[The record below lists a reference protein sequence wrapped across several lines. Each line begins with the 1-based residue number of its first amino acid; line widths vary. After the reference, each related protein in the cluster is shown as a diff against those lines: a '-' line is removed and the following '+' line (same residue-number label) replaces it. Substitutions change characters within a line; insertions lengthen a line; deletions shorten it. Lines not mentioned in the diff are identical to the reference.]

1 MSENESDESNS
12 SKKTELEEEIISIPS
27 EDYSNVKDKE
37 LKEKISCDFIIK
49 EKIGEGTFS
58 TVKLA
63 INRQT
68 GEKVAIKIMEKSK
81 MVYEEDKNRLEREI
95 EVLKILRHPNLI
107 HLYSVLKKDDTI
119 YLIMKYIKGIEL
131 FDYIVNKTKL
141 TEKEAC
147 MFFQQIISGIEYLHK
162 IKYIHRDIKPENIL
176 INEDTKELIIVD
188 FGLCNSYSNSNKDLL
203 TSACGSPS
211 YAAPEMLNGEKY
223 RGPPVD
229 IWSCGVVLYAM
240 LCGYLPFEDEDNNN
254 DALYDKICEGKFEI
268 PNYISEKARDLL
280 NKILTTDPKKRLTI
294 YQIKNHPWFSI
305 YDNKGKLMTNDG
317 LILSKIIIPIDEEIV
332 ATISK
337 KFNLTEELIRIS
349 ILSNKHDNISTL
361 YYLFLNKKLNN
372 KKKSEADIKSNLFRK
387 YCQNKNNWLEYY
399 DNDINKVIKA
409 RKDGYK
415 NNLLNISIKKNKN
428 GINISDMG
436 TISNKVKGFN
446 PQENFKKIYK
456 YKTYMDTPN
465 TFYKKNMNKY
475 NHNKVRINSNAR
487 ENFKGRN
494 LINDEGSKNF
504 HQKTFNKSKNLNND
518 SINLN
523 SRIKKE
529 QKIRKNDIINNNSE
543 IRSEIKNKR
552 YLEKKEQNN
561 LNNTE
566 FNNHK
571 INKSSSTKKKNNN
584 NYYYSDVNKIDQNE
598 TIEKI
603 NKNENYYSFKINS
616 KISNKEVNTDNF
628 EDSFSIRNIRKNSI
642 EPFDLSLIYIK
653 PRKVLKDQLL
663 NLFNKNKIKY
673 RSINQNQHIIDWKKE
688 NISCKINI
696 DKLKIINEDKE
707 EYDTN
712 KIISLI
718 KFKKLNGL
726 YTNNLNFFEK
736 IIYKLN

>member
-27 EDYSNVKDKE
+27 EDYPNVKDQE

-81 MVYEEDKNRLEREI
+81 MIYEEDKNRLEREI
-95 EVLKILRHPNLI
+95 EVLKIIRHPNLI

-147 MFFQQIISGIEYLHK
+147 MFFQQIISGIEYFHK

-317 LILSKIIIPIDEEIV
+317 LILSKIIIPIDEGIV

-337 KFNLTEELIRIS
+337 KFNLSEELIRIS

-372 KKKSEADIKSNLFRK
+372 KKKSEADIKSNLFQK
-387 YCQNKNNWLEYY
+387 YCQNKNNWMEFY

-446 PQENFKKIYK
+446 PEENFKKISK
-456 YKTYMDTPN
+456 YKTYMDTHN

-487 ENFKGRN
+487 VNFKGRN
-494 LINDEGSKNF
+494 LINDEGSKTF

-518 SINLN
+518 SINLA

-603 NKNENYYSFKINS
+603 NKKENYYSFKINS

-663 NLFNKNKIKY
+663 HLFNKNKIKY

-726 YTNNLNFFEK
+726 YTDNLNFFEK

>member
-95 EVLKILRHPNLI
+95 EVLKIIRHPNLI

-188 FGLCNSYSNSNKDLL
+188 FGLCNSYSNSDKDLL

-372 KKKSEADIKSNLFRK
+372 KKKSEADIKSNLFQK
-387 YCQNKNNWLEYY
+387 YCQNKNNWMEFY

-415 NNLLNISIKKNKN
+415 DNLLNISIKKNKN

-446 PQENFKKIYK
+446 PQENFKKISK
-456 YKTYMDTPN
+456 YKTYMDTHN
-465 TFYKKNMNKY
+465 TFDKKNMNKY

-494 LINDEGSKNF
+494 LINDEGSKTF

-566 FNNHK
+566 FNSHK

-603 NKNENYYSFKINS
+603 NKKENYYSFKINS

-663 NLFNKNKIKY
+663 HLFNKNKIKY

-712 KIISLI
+712 KMISLI

-726 YTNNLNFFEK
+726 YTDNLNFFEK

>member
-27 EDYSNVKDKE
+27 EDYPNVKDQE

-81 MVYEEDKNRLEREI
+81 MIYEEDKNRLEREI

-211 YAAPEMLNGEKY
+211 YAAPEMLIGEKY

-372 KKKSEADIKSNLFRK
+372 KKKSEADIKSNLFQK
-387 YCQNKNNWLEYY
+387 YCQNKNNWMEFY

-415 NNLLNISIKKNKN
+415 DNLLNISIKKNKN

-456 YKTYMDTPN
+456 YKTYMDTHN

-487 ENFKGRN
+487 VNFKGRN
-494 LINDEGSKNF
+494 LINDEVSKTF

-518 SINLN
+518 SINLA

-603 NKNENYYSFKINS
+603 NKKENYYSFKINS

-663 NLFNKNKIKY
+663 HLFNKNKIKY

-726 YTNNLNFFEK
+726 YTDNLNFFEK

>member
-27 EDYSNVKDKE
+27 EDYPNVKDQE

-95 EVLKILRHPNLI
+95 EVLKIIRHPNLI

-188 FGLCNSYSNSNKDLL
+188 FGLCNSYSNSDKDLL

-372 KKKSEADIKSNLFRK
+372 KKKSEADIKSNLFQK
-387 YCQNKNNWLEYY
+387 YCQNKNNWMEFY

-456 YKTYMDTPN
+456 YKTYMDTHN

-487 ENFKGRN
+487 VNFKGRN

-663 NLFNKNKIKY
+663 HLFNKNKIKY

-726 YTNNLNFFEK
+726 YTDNLNFFEK

>member
-27 EDYSNVKDKE
+27 EDYPNVKDQE

-81 MVYEEDKNRLEREI
+81 MIYEEDKNRLEREI
-95 EVLKILRHPNLI
+95 EVLKIIRHPNLI

-280 NKILTTDPKKRLTI
+280 NKILTTDPNKRLTI

-317 LILSKIIIPIDEEIV
+317 LILSKIIIPIDEGIV

-337 KFNLTEELIRIS
+337 KFNLSEELIRIS

-372 KKKSEADIKSNLFRK
+372 KKKSEADIKSNLFQK
-387 YCQNKNNWLEYY
+387 YCQNKNNWMEFY
-399 DNDINKVIKA
+399 DNDINKVIQA

-436 TISNKVKGFN
+436 KISNKVKGFG
-446 PQENFKKIYK
+446 PRENFKKIYK
-456 YKTYMDTPN
+456 YKTYMDTHN
-465 TFYKKNMNKY
+465 TFDKKNMNKY

-487 ENFKGRN
+487 VNFKGRN
-494 LINDEGSKNF
+494 LINDEGSKTF

-584 NYYYSDVNKIDQNE
+584 NYYYSDINKIDQNE

-726 YTNNLNFFEK
+726 YTDNLNFFEK

>member
-27 EDYSNVKDKE
+27 EDYPNVKDQE

-81 MVYEEDKNRLEREI
+81 MIYEEDKNRLEREI

-188 FGLCNSYSNSNKDLL
+188 FGLFNSYSNSNKDLL

-337 KFNLTEELIRIS
+337 KFNITEELIRIS

-372 KKKSEADIKSNLFRK
+372 KKKSEADIKSNLFQK
-387 YCQNKNNWLEYY
+387 YCQNKNNWMEFY
-399 DNDINKVIKA
+399 DNDINKVIQA

-436 TISNKVKGFN
+436 KISNKVKGFN

-456 YKTYMDTPN
+456 YKTYMDTNN

-487 ENFKGRN
+487 VNFKGRN
-494 LINDEGSKNF
+494 LINDEGSKTF

-566 FNNHK
+566 FNSHK

-663 NLFNKNKIKY
+663 HLFNKNKIKY

-726 YTNNLNFFEK
+726 YTDNLNFFEK

>member
-27 EDYSNVKDKE
+27 EDYPNVKDQE

-81 MVYEEDKNRLEREI
+81 MIYEEDKNRLEREI
-95 EVLKILRHPNLI
+95 EVLKIIRHPNLI

-337 KFNLTEELIRIS
+337 KFNLSEELIRIS

-372 KKKSEADIKSNLFRK
+372 KKKSEADIKSNLFQK
-387 YCQNKNNWLEYY
+387 YCQNKNNWMEFY

-415 NNLLNISIKKNKN
+415 DNLLNISIKKNKN

-456 YKTYMDTPN
+456 YKTYMDTHN
-465 TFYKKNMNKY
+465 TFDKKNMNKY

-603 NKNENYYSFKINS
+603 NKKENYYSFKINS

-726 YTNNLNFFEK
+726 YTDNLNFFEK

>member
-27 EDYSNVKDKE
+27 EDYPNVKDQE

-95 EVLKILRHPNLI
+95 EVLKIIRHPNLI

-229 IWSCGVVLYAM
+229 IWSCGIVLYAM

-372 KKKSEADIKSNLFRK
+372 KKKSEADIKSNLFQK
-387 YCQNKNNWLEYY
+387 YCQNKNNWMEFY
-399 DNDINKVIKA
+399 DN
-409 RKDGYK
+409 
-415 NNLLNISIKKNKN
+415 
-428 GINISDMG
+428 
-436 TISNKVKGFN
+436 
-446 PQENFKKIYK
+446 
-456 YKTYMDTPN
+456 
-465 TFYKKNMNKY
+465 
-475 NHNKVRINSNAR
+475 
-487 ENFKGRN
+487 
-494 LINDEGSKNF
+494 
-504 HQKTFNKSKNLNND
+504 
-518 SINLN
+518 
-523 SRIKKE
+523 
-529 QKIRKNDIINNNSE
+529 
-543 IRSEIKNKR
+543 
-552 YLEKKEQNN
+552 
-561 LNNTE
+561 
-566 FNNHK
+566 
-571 INKSSSTKKKNNN
+571 
-584 NYYYSDVNKIDQNE
+584 
-598 TIEKI
+598 
-603 NKNENYYSFKINS
+603 
-616 KISNKEVNTDNF
+616 
-628 EDSFSIRNIRKNSI
+628 
-642 EPFDLSLIYIK
+642 
-653 PRKVLKDQLL
+653 
-663 NLFNKNKIKY
+663 
-673 RSINQNQHIIDWKKE
+673 
-688 NISCKINI
+688 
-696 DKLKIINEDKE
+696 
-707 EYDTN
+707 
-712 KIISLI
+712 
-718 KFKKLNGL
+718 
-726 YTNNLNFFEK
+726 
-736 IIYKLN
+736 

>member
-27 EDYSNVKDKE
+27 EDYPNVKDQE

-68 GEKVAIKIMEKSK
+68 GENVAIKIMEKSK
-81 MVYEEDKNRLEREI
+81 MIYEEDKNRLEREI
-95 EVLKILRHPNLI
+95 EVLKIIRHPNLI

-280 NKILTTDPKKRLTI
+280 NKILTTDPNKRLTI

-372 KKKSEADIKSNLFRK
+372 KKKSEADIKSNLFQK
-387 YCQNKNNWLEYY
+387 YCQNKNNWMEFY

-415 NNLLNISIKKNKN
+415 DNLLNISIKKNKN

-456 YKTYMDTPN
+456 YKTYMDTHN
-465 TFYKKNMNKY
+465 TFDKKNMNKY

-487 ENFKGRN
+487 VNFKGRN

-518 SINLN
+518 SINLA

-552 YLEKKEQNN
+552 YLEKNEQNN
-561 LNNTE
+561 LNNIE
-566 FNNHK
+566 FNSHK

-603 NKNENYYSFKINS
+603 NKKENYYSFKINS

-726 YTNNLNFFEK
+726 YTDNLNFFEK

>member
-27 EDYSNVKDKE
+27 EDYPNVKDQE

-81 MVYEEDKNRLEREI
+81 MIYEEDKNRLEREI
-95 EVLKILRHPNLI
+95 EVLKIIRHPNLI

-372 KKKSEADIKSNLFRK
+372 KKKSEADIKSNLFQK
-387 YCQNKNNWLEYY
+387 YCQNKNNWMEFY

-415 NNLLNISIKKNKN
+415 DNLLNISIKKNKN

-456 YKTYMDTPN
+456 YKTYMDTHN
-465 TFYKKNMNKY
+465 TFDKKNMNKY

-487 ENFKGRN
+487 VNFKGRN
-494 LINDEGSKNF
+494 LINDEGSKTF

-603 NKNENYYSFKINS
+603 NKKENYYSFKINS

-663 NLFNKNKIKY
+663 HLFNKNKIKY

-726 YTNNLNFFEK
+726 YTDNLNFFEK